1 MLYLISTLRE
11 TDIRLVIVIVSA
23 FATALVLGLS
33 FHEFSHALVGDTL
46 GDRLPRSQ
54 GRLSLNPA
62 HHLDQLGTL
71 MLLFAPFGWAKPVQ
85 INAYRLRYGPKVG
98 MMLVAIAGPLSN
110 FVLAGALAVPLK
122 AGLLPFN
129 ETIIIVGNN
138 VGITSQLNWD
148 VSNYAAAFLY
158 FVVLIN
164 ITLGVF
170 NLIPIPPLDGSR
182 VAQLLPGEIGE
193 FFVRM
198 ERERWGFGILFLLLA
213 LPFITGG
220 QVDVIGA
227 IVDPI
232 RGRFL
237 NLFLNG

>member
-1 MLYLISTLRE
+1 MRG
-11 TDIRLVIVIVSA
+11 
-23 FATALVLGLS
+23 ATRFVPLLGL
-33 FHEFSHALVGDTL
+33 VGVARHSSSC
-46 GDRLPRSQ
+46 GV
-54 GRLSLNPA
+54 
-62 HHLDQLGTL
+62 GTL
-71 MLLFAPFGWAKPVQ
+71 ARHQARNQ
-85 INAYRLRYGPKVG
+85 
-98 MMLVAIAGPLSN
+98 
-110 FVLAGALAVPLK
+110 
-122 AGLLPFN
+122 
-129 ETIIIVGNN
+129 T
-138 VGITSQLNWD
+138 NWD

-182 VAQLLPGEIGE
+182 VAQLLPGEVGE

-220 QVDVIGA
+220 QIDIIGA

-237 NLFLNG
+237 DLFLNG